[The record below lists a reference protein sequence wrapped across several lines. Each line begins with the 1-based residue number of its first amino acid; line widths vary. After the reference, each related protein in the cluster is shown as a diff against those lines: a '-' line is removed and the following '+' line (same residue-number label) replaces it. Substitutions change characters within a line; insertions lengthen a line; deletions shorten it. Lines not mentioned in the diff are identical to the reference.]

1 MSAPDDDIEGIRGGK
16 LADEAG
22 AETMVP
28 PNPDDLAADGVRGDG
43 LADGA
48 DLAGHTAPDPN
59 EADGGIRGDELA
71 ADA

>member
-16 LADEAG
+16 LAEGAG
-22 AETMVP
+22 SANRVS

-48 DLAGHTAPDPN
+48 DLAGDTAPDPN
-59 EADGGIRGDELA
+59 ETEGGIRGDELA
-71 ADA
+71 TDA